1 MMLSFHDFEPQ
12 GEMIATLVRQIQ
24 DGSLFHALLILGKA
38 GIGKKTLAGM
48 LSKSILC
55 TSSGR
60 QPCGVC
66 SSCRQLDLTG
76 EHPDQIIIHTDSAAE
91 TNSSAEKD
99 SISIASIR
107 DMIHRASI
115 HPSEGEH
122 RVIIIQESEKMTI
135 EAQNALLKI
144 LEDPPDGTWF
154 ILLCQ
159 HQDQLLPT
167 IVSRCLP
174 VRLHSWSDRY
184 IESVLIKNGEDAQ
197 SAHEAALLADGSIG
211 YALQIAS
218 DKRNL
223 DLRNE
228 VYQSFFR
235 DAKRTNILEISN
247 QWKDRK
253 GEASFLFSIL
263 EDSFSKMLN
272 AHAFDNEEEYSRIRK
287 VYSSEWAD
295 FAVSAKPE
303 AFAELFDKL
312 FTARQQ
318 VQSSVNFQAVIDQI
332 LFSLMEAKE
341 KCSK

>member
-1 MMLSFHDFEPQ
+1 
-12 GEMIATLVRQIQ
+12 
-24 DGSLFHALLILGKA
+24 
-38 GIGKKTLAGM
+38 
-48 LSKSILC
+48 
-55 TSSGR
+55 
-60 QPCGVC
+60 
-66 SSCRQLDLTG
+66 
-76 EHPDQIIIHTDSAAE
+76 
-91 TNSSAEKD
+91 
-99 SISIASIR
+99 
-107 DMIHRASI
+107 
-115 HPSEGEH
+115 
-122 RVIIIQESEKMTI
+122 
-135 EAQNALLKI
+135 
-144 LEDPPDGTWF
+144 
-154 ILLCQ
+154 
-159 HQDQLLPT
+159 
-167 IVSRCLP
+167 
-174 VRLHSWSDRY
+174 
-184 IESVLIKNGEDAQ
+184 
-197 SAHEAALLADGSIG
+197 
-211 YALQIAS
+211 LQIAS

-341 KCSK
+341 CRYVYSLCWRLRNR